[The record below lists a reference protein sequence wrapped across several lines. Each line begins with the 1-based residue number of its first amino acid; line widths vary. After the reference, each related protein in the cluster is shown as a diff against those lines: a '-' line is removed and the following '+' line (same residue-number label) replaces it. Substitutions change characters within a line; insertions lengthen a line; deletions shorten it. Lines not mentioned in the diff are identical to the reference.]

1 MLCLFQS
8 FKGVSHPAGL
18 SPSGSLPLPQ
28 GLGLGGP
35 LPGLTGTNGQL
46 PLKLHSSKK
55 RLSDKK
61 TCRWVLD
68 NGTICG
74 RTFSKFDSLR
84 RHVQELHKGV
94 RPYICQLCE
103 KSYGRR
109 DYLDRHMKSHTSGTA
124 DIDDPDDPDDHHD
137 DQDVKMN
144 ITGDN
149 DATLNEVVTV
159 EMNADDDLT
168 V

>member
-1 MLCLFQS
+1 MNSTSPTGINFNS
-8 FKGVSHPAGL
+8 PMISANNT
-18 SPSGSLPLPQ
+18 PSGSMGSQ
-28 GLGLGGP
+28 VM
-35 LPGLTGTNGQL
+35 
-46 PLKLHSSKK
+46 KLHASKK

-94 RPYICQLCE
+94 RPFVCHMCE

-109 DYLDRHMKSHTSGTA
+109 DYLDRHMKSHTAGGSLVDTSGA
-124 DIDDPDDPDDHHD
+124 SDDHD
-137 DQDVKMN
+137 NDVKLA
-144 ITGDN
+144 ISGSD

-159 EMNADDDLT
+159 VSADDDLT

>member
-1 MLCLFQS
+1 M
-8 FKGVSHPAGL
+8 GHVVSPT
-18 SPSGSLPLPQ
+18 SGS
-28 GLGLGGP
+28 GLNFSSSIMSNVSSA
-35 LPGLTGTNGQL
+35 GTQA
-46 PLKLHSSKK
+46 LKLHASKK

-94 RPYICQLCE
+94 RPFVCHLCE

-109 DYLDRHMKSHTSGTA
+109 DYLDRHMKSHAAGANVHDTSGGS
-124 DIDDPDDPDDHHD
+124 DE
-137 DQDVKMN
+137 QDSVKLAISGN
-144 ITGDN
+144 D

-159 EMNADDDLT
+159 VSADDDLP